1 MIRAAVKNTMGMT
14 MDRSQILKWMREHL
28 VDVPV
33 KHMAY
38 QFETNGLADFSE
50 RSGSADRVQA
60 EESQA
65 QRAREMMETHK
76 VCFAGKESLNTLL
89 CVVYSKLS
97 VCQIIHA
104 ANAES
109 EVKNRLSHA
118 FVLRFGDVFLLLL
131 TGGAYQRFPLASCM
145 QNGKHTSAYIYLNL
159 KESCWAPYLG
169 SPRMKK
175 QKRFQTLSQATVS
188 GVNILS
194 VLWRRAALLERN
206 TDAGKCHIYRQPPAK
221 ALTVKQGVPAA
232 GLQDGEGSAPS
243 SSADPDGWV
252 WEIEHFAEQFAQS
265 SAGAVDS
272 PEEKLLVAEEP
283 PAAAVAAPPSDA
295 AARA

>member
-1 MIRAAVKNTMGMT
+1 
-14 MDRSQILKWMREHL
+14 
-28 VDVPV
+28 
-33 KHMAY
+33 
-38 QFETNGLADFSE
+38 
-50 RSGSADRVQA
+50 
-60 EESQA
+60 
-65 QRAREMMETHK
+65 
-76 VCFAGKESLNTLL
+76 
-89 CVVYSKLS
+89 
-97 VCQIIHA
+97 
-104 ANAES
+104 
-109 EVKNRLSHA
+109 
-118 FVLRFGDVFLLLL
+118 
-131 TGGAYQRFPLASCM
+131 
-145 QNGKHTSAYIYLNL
+145 
-159 KESCWAPYLG
+159 LG

-232 GLQDGEGSAPS
+232 GLEEDGEGSAPS
-243 SSADPDGWV
+243 SSAAPDGWV
-252 WEIEHFAEQFAQS
+252 WEIEQFAEQFAQS
-265 SAGAVDS
+265 SAGAVYS